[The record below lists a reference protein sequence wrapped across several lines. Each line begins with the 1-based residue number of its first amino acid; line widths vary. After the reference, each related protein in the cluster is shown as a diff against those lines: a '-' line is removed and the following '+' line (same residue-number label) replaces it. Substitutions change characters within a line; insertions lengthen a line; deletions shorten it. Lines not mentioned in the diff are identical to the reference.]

1 MVYVPGVD
9 HPFHAMV
16 GPIDGSATVLPAAG
30 PLLSKGDEQKSIAFL
45 IIFLTETKL
54 GPLLTH
60 ARTMYLHFESPT
72 QTDTR
77 HPLLTYVFFF
87 KYVSLLFFFHRLLR
101 RTEPSRRRT
110 LNMARIIIC
119 FLQIALSLARSLA
132 QTGRLC

>member
-60 ARTMYLHFESPT
+60 ARTVYLHFESPT
-72 QTDTR
+72 QTGKTHLADVR
-77 HPLLTYVFFF
+77 FFF
-87 KYVSLLFFFHRLLR
+87 SSMFLFFFFFIDYSGGRNLL
-101 RTEPSRRRT
+101 
-110 LNMARIIIC
+110 AD
-119 FLQIALSLARSLA
+119 AH
-132 QTGRLC
+132 